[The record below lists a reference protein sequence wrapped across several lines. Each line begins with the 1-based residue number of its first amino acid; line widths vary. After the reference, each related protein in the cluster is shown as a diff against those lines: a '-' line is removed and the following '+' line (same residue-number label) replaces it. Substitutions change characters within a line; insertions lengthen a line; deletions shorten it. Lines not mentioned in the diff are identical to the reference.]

1 MCVVLNCFVS
11 MGSSFCVCT
20 HSTSDLYLF
29 SPTHATPPPPSRY
42 SPGGTT
48 THSTASRLCRV
59 LQIFH
64 FCSILILLSALMF
77 QSSES
82 GPLTRFETTEGNTTT
97 VQEKHDASH
106 YFLVVFVISIVV
118 VSSLY
123 FFVALGN
130 ELHHSFSHFLKVN
143 RTRKKQRKTQKAQ
156 LKKQKEAEKEAA
168 DEATLIKGGHVL
180 DQTNPLHSRHS
191 LNRMRRLAG
200 SSTDS
205 LESKSERTNRLV
217 KSRSDSNNSVHIP

>member
-1 MCVVLNCFVS
+1 

-29 SPTHATPPPPSRY
+29 SPTHATPPPPPSRY

-82 GPLTRFETTEGNTTT
+82 GPLTRFETSEGNTTT